1 MPFPQWK
8 RVRRLGLRRSAVAL
22 SVTSLVLL
30 SPVTV
35 FAKTNRPNW
44 NPGPPWA
51 PLAPGS
57 GEMLEISN
65 LFWIMLVLSG
75 IVFAIVSG
83 VLIASAVRYSA
94 RRGQEG
100 EPRQV
105 FGNRAVE
112 VAWTVIPTIILLVA
126 FVATTKAIHDINTP
140 SGGNILNINVIGHQ
154 WWWEFQYPSLQVV
167 TADEL
172 HLPAGRDV
180 HFHITSN
187 DVIHS
192 FWTPQLQ
199 RQVDANPKQD
209 NAVFLK
215 VDKTGVFDGACYEY
229 CGEAHAWMKYRV
241 IVQSPAAFQ
250 AWAKHE
256 HSPASGTAKSSH
268 QPTLVAAGEKV
279 FLNNTCVNCH
289 AITGTSAGG
298 AVGPNLTHFGSR
310 WTIGA
315 GAAPLDQQD
324 LESWIA
330 DPNTFK
336 PGVLMPPYPFLS
348 HQDLH
353 ALAAYLLSLK

>member
-1 MPFPQWK
+1 MPLPQWK
-8 RVRRLGLRRSAVAL
+8 IVRRLRLRRGAVIL
-22 SVTSLVLL
+22 SVLSIGLL
-30 SPVTV
+30 SPMTV
-35 FAKTNRPNW
+35 LAKTDRPKW
-44 NPGPPWA
+44 HPGPPWA

-75 IVFAIVSG
+75 IVFALVSG
-83 VLIASAVRYSA
+83 VLITSAVRYSA
-94 RRGQEG
+94 RAGQEG

-112 VAWTVIPTIILLVA
+112 IAWTVIPTVILLVA

-154 WWWEFQYPSLQVV
+154 WWWEFQYPSLSVD

-172 HLPAGRDV
+172 HLPVGQNV

-209 NAVFLK
+209 NAVYLK
-215 VDKTGVFDGACYEY
+215 VDKAGVFDGMCYEY

-250 AWAKHE
+250 AWARHQRA
-256 HSPASGTAKSSH
+256 PAAGTSGGAQTA
-268 QPTLVAAGEKV
+268 LVAAGQKV
-279 FLNNTCVNCH
+279 FLGNTCVNCH
-289 AITGTSAGG
+289 AVTGTSAGG
-298 AVGPNLTHFGSR
+298 AVGPNLTHLGSR

-315 GAAPLDQQD
+315 GAAPLNQQD
-324 LESWIA
+324 LERWIA
-330 DPNTFK
+330 DPTTFK

>member
-1 MPFPQWK
+1 MSFPQWK
-8 RVRRLGLRRSAVAL
+8 TVRRFGPRGSVAALAALGAILLTPAV
-22 SVTSLVLL
+22 VL
-30 SPVTV
+30 
-35 FAKTNRPNW
+35 AKANRPHW
-44 NPGPPWA
+44 HPGPAWA

-65 LFWIMLVLSG
+65 LFWVTLVLSG
-75 IVFAIVSG
+75 IVFALVSG
-83 VLIASAVRYSA
+83 ILITSAVRYSA
-94 RRGQEG
+94 RPGEVG

-105 FGNRAVE
+105 FGNRTVE
-112 VAWTVIPTIILLVA
+112 IAWTVIPTVILLVA

-140 SGGNILNINVIGHQ
+140 EGGNILNVNVIGHQ
-154 WWWEFQYPSLQVV
+154 WWWEFQYPSLSVV

-172 HLPAGRDV
+172 HLPAGQNV

-215 VDKTGVFDGACYEY
+215 VDQPGVFDGMCYEY

-256 HSPASGTAKSSH
+256 HAPAASKASSS
-268 QPTLVAAGEKV
+268 LIAAGKKV
-279 FLNNTCVNCH
+279 FLSNTCVNCH

-298 AVGPNLTHFGSR
+298 AVGPNLTHIGSR

-324 LESWIA
+324 MENWIA
-330 DPNTFK
+330 DPNTYK

-353 ALAAYLLSLK
+353 ALAAYLISLK